1 MTMTETLNVLGWT
14 CPRPLQN
21 YPTIVMGHGA
31 GGKMMADLIE
41 HLFTPAF
48 DNEFLAQMG
57 DATKFDQ
64 SYFGIREL
72 SLVFTTDS
80 FVVSPLFFPGG
91 NIGELAVYGTV
102 NDLAMRGAKP
112 LYLSAGFI
120 LEEGLP
126 METLGNVVT
135 AMAAACKKAGV
146 KIATGDTKVVQ
157 KGHGDGIYINT
168 SGLGVVPVG
177 VEIGPANAKVGDAV
191 LVSGT
196 IGDHGIAIMSV
207 REGLRFET
215 EIRSDTAPLFG
226 LVEAMA
232 AVEGEPGNSKGERRA
247 LWGKKPVQPAI
258 HCLRDA
264 TRGGLAAVLNELA
277 TSSRVGIEFDER
289 AVPVRPEVN
298 AACEMLGLDPLH
310 IANEGKLVAI
320 VPAEAAQNV
329 LACHASARIRQGG
342 GHHRGSGQRTPRDGD
357 GEDLH
362 RRDAGGGR
370 AGGGTAAQDL
380 LRQISR
386 HGGCRAR
393 HATNTI
399 VNKGLVMI
407 TSPFSLGW

>member
-1 MTMTETLNVLGWT
+1 MTDKPNLLGWT

-41 HLFTPAF
+41 HLFAPAF
-48 DNEFLAQMG
+48 DNEWLGQMG
-57 DATKFDQ
+57 DATKFEP
-64 SYFGIREL
+64 SLFGKRDS
-72 SLVFTTDS
+72 SLAFTTDS

-126 METLGNVVT
+126 METLGNIVT

-146 KIATGDTKVVQ
+146 KIVTGDTKVVQ

-168 SGLGVVPVG
+168 SGLGVIPAG
-177 VEIGPANAKVGDAV
+177 VDIGPANAKPGDVV

-196 IGDHGIAIMSV
+196 MGDHGIAIMSV
-207 REGLRFET
+207 REGLTFET
-215 EIRSDTAPLFG
+215 EIRSDSAPLYG
-226 LVEAMA
+226 LVETMMEAG
-232 AVEGEPGNSKGERRA
+232 EGRRPMGGRRPP
-247 LWGKKPVQPAI
+247 LQGI

-277 TSSRVGIEFDER
+277 ISSKVGIEFDER
-289 AVPVRPEVN
+289 KVPIRREVN
-298 AACEMLGLDPLH
+298 AACEMLGLDPLY

-320 VPAEAAQNV
+320 VPEERAEKVLKAMRGHEYGKDAA
-329 LACHASARIRQGG
+329 II
-342 GHHRGSGQRTPRDGD
+342 
-357 GEDLH
+357 
-362 RRDAGGGR
+362 GR
-370 AGGGTAAQDL
+370 AVSEHPGMVTAKTAIGGMRVVDVPAGEL
-380 LRQISR
+380 LPRI
-386 HGGCRAR
+386 C
-393 HATNTI
+393 
-399 VNKGLVMI
+399 
-407 TSPFSLGW
+407 